1 MFSIRL
7 VKKLKPIQYSATL
20 AITGV
25 MRATSREKLY
35 HEFDFESLLSRRR
48 HRKLCCFYKDSETI
62 SSKAFCSKLTPEI
75 LLTCIRALW
84 PQHTTYNKQVQV
96 F

>member
-1 MFSIRL
+1 MCSIRL
-7 VKKLKPIQYSATL
+7 VKKLKPIQYSAAL